1 MIAGHVLTLAMLTI
15 ATILEPVYSKIMKK
29 IGLFFGSFN
38 PIHIGHLV
46 IAEYMVE
53 FTDLDQIWFVISPR
67 NPLKK
72 KETLLNENNR
82 IRMVRLAIEY
92 DTRFKASSIEFN
104 LPRPSYTI
112 NTLAVLG
119 EKYPKVE
126 FSLILGLDNLATL
139 HKWKNYEQLLKN
151 YKLYIYP
158 RVYANAEPPA
168 LANHPSVVITEAPI
182 VELSSTFIRK
192 AISEGKTIKHMVPP
206 QVGEYIKEMNFYK
219 KHEESK

>member
-1 MIAGHVLTLAMLTI
+1 
-15 ATILEPVYSKIMKK
+15 MKK
-29 IGLFFGSFN
+29 VGLFFGSFN

-53 FTDLDQIWFVISPR
+53 FTDIEQIWFVVSPC

-72 KETLLNENNR
+72 KETLLNEKNR
-82 IRMVRLAIEY
+82 ISMVRLAIEY
-92 DTRFKASSIEFN
+92 DTRFKASSIEFD

-112 NTLAVLG
+112 NTLAHLN
-119 EKYPKVE
+119 EKHPKVD

-139 HKWKNYEQLLKN
+139 HKWKNYEQLLEN

-158 RVYANAEPPA
+158 RVYGNTAPIA

-192 AISEGKTIKHMVPP
+192 AVSEGKKIKHMVPP
-206 QVGEYIKEMNFYK
+206 QVGDYIKEMNFYK
-219 KHEESK
+219 KLEE

>member
-1 MIAGHVLTLAMLTI
+1 
-15 ATILEPVYSKIMKK
+15 MKK
-29 IGLFFGSFN
+29 VGLFFGSFN

-53 FTDLDQIWFVISPR
+53 FTPLEEIWFVVSPH

-72 KETLLNENNR
+72 KETLLNETHR
-82 IRMVRLAIEY
+82 ITMVRLAIEY
-92 DTRFKASSIEFN
+92 DTRFKASSIEFD

-112 NTLAVLG
+112 NTLAHLN
-119 EKYPKVE
+119 EKHPKVD
-126 FSLILGLDNLATL
+126 FSLILGLDNITTL

-151 YKLYIYP
+151 YKLYVYP
-158 RVYANAEPPA
+158 RVSPNPEPVE
-168 LANHPSVVITEAPI
+168 LASHPSVIVTQAPI

-206 QVGEYIKEMNFYK
+206 QVGDYIKDMHFYK
-219 KHEESK
+219 KTELPKE

>member
-1 MIAGHVLTLAMLTI
+1 
-15 ATILEPVYSKIMKK
+15 MKK
-29 IGLFFGSFN
+29 VGLFFGSFN

-46 IAEYMVE
+46 IAEYMAE
-53 FTDLDQIWFVISPR
+53 FTPLQEIWFVVSPR

-72 KETLLNENNR
+72 KETLLVENQR

-112 NTLAVLG
+112 DTLAHLN
-119 EKYPKVE
+119 EKHPNME

-139 HKWKNYEQLLKN
+139 HKWKNYEVLLKN
-151 YKLYIYP
+151 YKIYVYP
-158 RVYANAEPPA
+158 RVSSGGEPLAA
-168 LANHPSVVITEAPI
+168 LATHPSVVVTDAPI

-206 QVGEYIKEMNFYK
+206 QVGDYIKEMHFYK
-219 KHEESK
+219 KVHFLE

>member
-1 MIAGHVLTLAMLTI
+1 
-15 ATILEPVYSKIMKK
+15 MKK
-29 IGLFFGSFN
+29 AGLFFGSFN

-53 FTDLDQIWFVISPR
+53 FTPLEQIWFVVSPR

-72 KETLLNENNR
+72 KETLLNETHR

-92 DTRFKASSIEFN
+92 DTRFKASSIEFD

-112 NTLAVLG
+112 NTLTHLN
-119 EKYPKVE
+119 EKYPKID
-126 FSLILGLDNLATL
+126 FSLILGLDNIATL
-139 HKWKNYEQLLKN
+139 PKWKNYEQLLKH
-151 YKLYIYP
+151 YKIYVYP
-158 RVYANAEPPA
+158 RVFSATEPPA
-168 LANHPSVVITEAPI
+168 LSTHPSVVLTDAPI

-206 QVGEYIKEMNFYK
+206 KVGDYIKEMHFYK
-219 KHEESK
+219 KVESREE

>member
-1 MIAGHVLTLAMLTI
+1 
-15 ATILEPVYSKIMKK
+15 MKK
-29 IGLFFGSFN
+29 VGLFFGSFN

-46 IAEYMVE
+46 IAEYMAE
-53 FTDLDQIWFVISPR
+53 FTPLQEIWFVVSPR

-72 KETLLNENNR
+72 KETLLVENQR

-112 NTLAVLG
+112 NTLAHLN
-119 EKYPKVE
+119 EKHPNME

-139 HKWKNYEQLLKN
+139 HKWKNYEVLLKN
-151 YKLYIYP
+151 YKIYVYP
-158 RVYANAEPPA
+158 RVSSGGEPLAA
-168 LANHPSVVITEAPI
+168 LATHPSVVVTDAPI

-206 QVGEYIKEMNFYK
+206 QVGDYIKEMHFYK
-219 KHEESK
+219 KVHFLE